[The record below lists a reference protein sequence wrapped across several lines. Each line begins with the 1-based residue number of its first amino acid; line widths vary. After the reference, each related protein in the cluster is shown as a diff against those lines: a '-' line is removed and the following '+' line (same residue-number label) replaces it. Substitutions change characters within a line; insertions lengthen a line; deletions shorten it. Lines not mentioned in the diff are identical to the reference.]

1 MTITRG
7 QDGNR
12 EPSEH
17 FYYFKLG
24 RHYSFHCQE
33 GKRGV
38 DRSQFPITRR
48 GQLAMATG
56 RSTTNLLVVLH
67 RKTRQYPKLSH
78 FLLWFSTEKFV
89 NVQNKPIVCGFPQ
102 KSWSISKINPFF
114 VVLHRKVRPPDY
126 ESAKEFNGWKSFK

>member
-1 MTITRG
+1 
-7 QDGNR
+7 
-12 EPSEH
+12 
-17 FYYFKLG
+17 
-24 RHYSFHCQE
+24 
-33 GKRGV
+33 
-38 DRSQFPITRR
+38 
-48 GQLAMATG
+48 MATG